1 MQAEPGPETAA
12 AASVARELTEAR
24 AWFRMGEHDQAKTIL
39 ARLLDEGAAYR
50 EVYLL
55 LADVYRFEGEG
66 RQAEATL
73 RMAADAARLP
83 ATASA
88 EPDKSTARAQR
99 QTWLAPPLPVYW
111 PVVIGGGL
119 LSVGAAVA
127 VAWMPARY
135 QWFGLNPLH
144 ILLVMVAGFLGLG
157 SLAASG
163 LIRTFDQEL
172 TEPGPGD
179 DLPLWVYLL
188 AAGVFSAWLAV
199 GFLLWAAY
207 TRGEYTR
214 TFFLVLGT
222 VVVLGAVI
230 GVAMGGGGVFW
241 WLGLNVLWVSGLLGW
256 ALGSIASPREWWQR

>member
-1 MQAEPGPETAA
+1 MKPEAQPESAA
-12 AASVARELTEAR
+12 TIARELAEAR
-24 AWFRMGEHDQAKTIL
+24 AWFRAGEPEQAKTIL
-39 ARLLDEGAAYR
+39 ARLLDEGAEYR

-55 LADVYRFEGEG
+55 LADVYRFEGET
-66 RQAEATL
+66 RQADTSL
-73 RMAADAARLP
+73 RMAAEAPRLP
-83 ATASA
+83 VTASA
-88 EPDKSTARAQR
+88 EPDKATARAQR

-111 PVVIGGGL
+111 PVMIGGGL
-119 LSVGAAVA
+119 LSLGAAVA

-135 QWFGLNPLH
+135 AWFGLNPLQ
-144 ILLVMVAGFLGLG
+144 ILLVAVAGFLGLG

-188 AAGVFSAWLAV
+188 AAGLFSAWLAV

-207 TRGEYTR
+207 TKGEYTR
-214 TFFLVLGT
+214 TFFLVLGAMA
-222 VVVLGAVI
+222 VLGAVV

-241 WLGLNVLWVSGLLGW
+241 WLALNVLWVSGLLGW
-256 ALGSIASPREWWQR
+256 ALGSIASPREWWQS